1 MKTTKAKEK
10 YDQLLRDSKNH
21 IRLSLRTRL
30 TLAIGMLVMFSILSA
45 FGIVKLME
53 WIFPFSAHIPIFV
66 QLNLYA
72 LIIGMVAARHL
83 SKIFFEPIT
92 KLREAMRKVADGEL
106 NTVLET
112 KSSSTEIQ
120 ELYAGFNLMTQELS
134 STEMLQ
140 SDFVS
145 SVSHEIKTPIN
156 AIEGYTTL
164 LQGTDNIDEVENE
177 YIERIL
183 FNTRRL
189 STMVSNI
196 LLLSKLENQAISTH
210 RTRFSMDEQIRQS
223 ILALEPAWAEKN
235 IEFDVVMDTITYCG
249 NENLMHHVWDNII
262 GNAIKFSPQ
271 KGVVTIR
278 LYQKDKQILFTVE
291 DEGPGFSEDARNRLF
306 DKFYQE
312 DSSHKQEGNGLGLAL
327 VKRILSISNGNI
339 TAENKAEGGCRF
351 IVSFDTE

>member
-1 MKTTKAKEK
+1 MKEIDPKEK
-10 YDQLLRDSKNH
+10 YDQLRDSKKRF
-21 IRLSLRTRL
+21 RLSLMTRVA
-30 TLAIGMLVMFSILSA
+30 LAIGLLVMFSILSA
-45 FGIVKLME
+45 FGIARFME
-53 WIFPFSAHIPIFV
+53 WAFSFSTVIPLV
-66 QLNLYA
+66 LQLNLYA
-72 LIIGMVAARHL
+72 LIIGTVAARLL
-83 SKIFFEPIT
+83 SRIFFEPIT

-112 KSSSTEIQ
+112 KSTSSEIQ
-120 ELYAGFNLMTQELS
+120 ELYAGFNLMTRELS

-164 LQGTDNIDEVENE
+164 LQSTDNIDEVENE

-196 LLLSKLENQAISTH
+196 LLLSKLENQSIATH
-210 RTRFSMDEQIRQS
+210 RTRFSLDEQIRQS
-223 ILALEPAWAEKN
+223 ILAQEPAWTEKK
-235 IEFDVVMDTITYCG
+235 IEFDVVMDSITYFG
-249 NENLMHHVWDNII
+249 NEALMHHVWDNLI
-262 GNAIKFSPQ
+262 GNAIKFSPV
-271 KGVVTIR
+271 KGMVTIH
-278 LYQKDKQILFTVE
+278 LFQKEKQVVFTVD
-291 DEGPGFSEDARNRLF
+291 DEGPGFSEEARNRLF

-327 VKRILSISNGNI
+327 VKRILTTSKGNV

-351 IVSFDTE
+351 TVTLDGE

>member
-1 MKTTKAKEK
+1 MKEIKVKEK
-10 YDQLLRDSKNH
+10 YDQFRKPPKH

-45 FGIVKLME
+45 LGIAQFME
-53 WIFPFSAHIPIFV
+53 WVFPFSSHIPLFL

-72 LIIGMVAARHL
+72 LIIGTVAARFL

-112 KSSSTEIQ
+112 KSTSIEIQ

-134 STEMLQ
+134 STETLQ

-164 LQGTDNIDEVENE
+164 LQSTDNIDEVENE

-196 LLLSKLENQAISTH
+196 LLLSKLENQTISTH
-210 RTRFSMDEQIRQS
+210 RTPFSLDEQIRQS
-223 ILALEPAWAEKN
+223 ILALETEWTEKK
-235 IEFDVVMDTITYCG
+235 IEFDVVMDAVTYLG
-249 NENLMHHVWDNII
+249 NENLMHHVWDNLI
-262 GNAIKFSPQ
+262 GNAIKFSPE
-271 KGVVTIR
+271 KGTITIR
-278 LYQKDKQILFTVE
+278 LYQKEKQILFTVE
-291 DEGPGFSEDARNRLF
+291 DEGPGFSETVKNRLF

-327 VKRILSISNGNI
+327 VKHILTISQGDI
-339 TAENKAEGGCRF
+339 TAENKAEGGCKF
-351 IVSFDTE
+351 TVTLSME

>member
-1 MKTTKAKEK
+1 M
-10 YDQLLRDSKNH
+10 
-21 IRLSLRTRL
+21 I
-30 TLAIGMLVMFSILSA
+30 
-45 FGIVKLME
+45 
-53 WIFPFSAHIPIFV
+53 
-66 QLNLYA
+66 
-72 LIIGMVAARHL
+72 AARLL
-83 SKIFFEPIT
+83 SQAFFEPIT

-112 KSSSTEIQ
+112 KSTCVEIQ

-134 STEMLQ
+134 STEVLQ

-164 LQGTDNIDEVENE
+164 LQGTENIDEVENE

-189 STMVSNI
+189 SEMVSNI
-196 LLLSKLENQAISTH
+196 LLLSKLENQTIAAP
-210 RTRFSMDEQIRQS
+210 RAPFRLDEQIRQS
-223 ILALEPAWAEKN
+223 ILALETKWTEKDL
-235 IEFDVVMDTITYCG
+235 EFDVVMDEITYLG
-249 NENLMHHVWDNII
+249 NENLMRHVWDNLI
-262 GNAIKFSPQ
+262 GNAIKFSPEK
-271 KGVVTIR
+271 KGITIR
-278 LYQKDKQILFTVE
+278 LYQKEKQILFTVE
-291 DEGPGFSEDARNRLF
+291 DEGPGFSEDVRNRLF

-327 VKRILSISNGNI
+327 VKRILAISKGTV

-351 IVSFDTE
+351 TVVLEAA

>member
-1 MKTTKAKEK
+1 MKAIKAIEQHMPTRQPQK
-10 YDQLLRDSKNH
+10 QCR
-21 IRLSLRTRL
+21 ISLRTKA
-30 TLAIGMLVMFSILSA
+30 TLIVGMLVMFSILSA
-45 FGIVKLME
+45 FGIAHFME
-53 WIFPFSAHIPIFV
+53 WIFPFSTNIPLFL
-66 QLNLYA
+66 QLNVYA
-72 LIIGMVAARHL
+72 WIIGTIAARFL

-92 KLREAMRKVADGEL
+92 KLREAMRKVANGEL

-112 KSSSTEIQ
+112 KSSSPEIQ
-120 ELYAGFNLMTQELS
+120 ELYAGFNLMTQKLS

-164 LQGTDNIDEVENE
+164 LQSTDNIDEVENE

-196 LLLSKLENQAISTH
+196 LLLSKLENQTISTH
-210 RTRFSMDEQIRQS
+210 RTQFSLDEQIRQS
-223 ILALEPAWAEKN
+223 ILALETAWTEKN
-235 IEFDVVMDTITYCG
+235 IEFDVVMDEITYWG
-249 NENLMHHVWDNII
+249 NENLMHHVWDNLI
-262 GNAIKFSPQ
+262 GNAIKFSPE
-271 KGVVTIR
+271 KGMVTIR
-278 LYQKDKQILFTVE
+278 LYQKEKQILFTVE
-291 DEGPGFSEDARNRLF
+291 DEGPGFSEEVRNRLF

-327 VKRILSISNGNI
+327 VKRILTISQGEI
-339 TAENKAEGGCRF
+339 SAENKPEKGCKF
-351 IVSFDTE
+351 TVILHVG

>member
-1 MKTTKAKEK
+1 MKETGAKEK
-10 YDQLLRDSKNH
+10 YDQLRDSKKRF
-21 IRLSLRTRL
+21 RLSLRTRV
-30 TLAIGMLVMFSILSA
+30 TLAIGLLVMFSIITA
-45 FGIVKLME
+45 YGIARFME
-53 WIFPFSAHIPIFV
+53 WAFPFSTVVPLFL
-66 QLNLYA
+66 QLNVYA
-72 LIIGMVAARHL
+72 LIIGIVAARLL

-112 KSSSTEIQ
+112 KSSSSEIQ

-164 LQGTDNIDEVENE
+164 LQSTDNIDEVENE

-196 LLLSKLENQAISTH
+196 LLISKLDNQTISSQ
-210 RTRFSMDEQIRQS
+210 RTPFSLDEQIRQS
-223 ILALEPAWAEKN
+223 ILALEPSWTPKK
-235 IEFDVVMDTITYCG
+235 IEFDVVLDSIVYTG

-262 GNAIKFSPQ
+262 GNAIKFSPES
-271 KGVVTIR
+271 GIVTIR
-278 LYQKDKQILFTVE
+278 LYQKEKKIIFTVD
-291 DEGPGFSEDARNRLF
+291 DEGAGFSEEARNRLF

-327 VKRILSISNGNI
+327 VKRILSTCKGNI
-339 TAENKAEGGCRF
+339 TAENKREGGCRF
-351 IVSFDTE
+351 TVTLDGE

>member
-1 MKTTKAKEK
+1 MKTSRAKEI
-10 YDQLLRDSKNH
+10 YDQLRNPPKR
-21 IRLSLRTRL
+21 IKLSLRTRL

-45 FGIVKLME
+45 FGIAYVME
-53 WIFPFSAHIPIFV
+53 WLFSFSTNIPIFL

-72 LIIGMVAARHL
+72 LIVGMIAARLL
-83 SKIFFEPIT
+83 SQAFFEPIT

-112 KSSSTEIQ
+112 KSTSVEIQ

-134 STEMLQ
+134 STEVLQ

-164 LQGTDNIDEVENE
+164 LQGTENIDEVENE

-189 STMVSNI
+189 SEMVSNI
-196 LLLSKLENQAISTH
+196 LLLSKLENQTIAAP
-210 RTRFSMDEQIRQS
+210 RVPFRLDEQIRQS
-223 ILALEPAWAEKN
+223 ILALETKWTEKDL
-235 IEFDVVMDTITYCG
+235 EFDVVMDEITYLG
-249 NENLMHHVWDNII
+249 NENLMRHVWDNLI
-262 GNAIKFSPQ
+262 GNAIKFSPEK
-271 KGVVTIR
+271 KGITIR
-278 LYQKDKQILFTVE
+278 LYQKEKQILFTVE
-291 DEGPGFSEDARNRLF
+291 DEGPGFSENVRNRLF

-327 VKRILSISNGNI
+327 VKRILAISKGTV

-351 IVSFDTE
+351 TIVLDAV

>member
-1 MKTTKAKEK
+1 MKATKAKEK
-10 YDQLLRDSKNH
+10 YDKLMEPPKH

-30 TLAIGMLVMFSILSA
+30 TLSVGMLVMFSILSA
-45 FGIVKLME
+45 FGIAQFME
-53 WIFPFSAHIPIFV
+53 WLFSFSTHIPLFL

-72 LIIGMVAARHL
+72 LIIGTIAARFL
-83 SKIFFEPIT
+83 SKIIFEPIT

-112 KSSSTEIQ
+112 KSTSIEIQ

-164 LQGTDNIDEVENE
+164 LQSTDNIDEVENE

-189 STMVSNI
+189 STTVSNI
-196 LLLSKLENQAISTH
+196 LLLSKLENQTISTH
-210 RTRFSMDEQIRQS
+210 RVPFS
-223 ILALEPAWAEKN
+223 L
-235 IEFDVVMDTITYCG
+235 
-249 NENLMHHVWDNII
+249 
-262 GNAIKFSPQ
+262 
-271 KGVVTIR
+271 
-278 LYQKDKQILFTVE
+278 
-291 DEGPGFSEDARNRLF
+291 
-306 DKFYQE
+306 
-312 DSSHKQEGNGLGLAL
+312 
-327 VKRILSISNGNI
+327 
-339 TAENKAEGGCRF
+339 
-351 IVSFDTE
+351 

>member
-1 MKTTKAKEK
+1 MKATKAKEK
-10 YDQLLRDSKNH
+10 YDKLREPPKH

-30 TLAIGMLVMFSILSA
+30 TLSVGMLVMFSILSA
-45 FGIVKLME
+45 FGIAQFME
-53 WIFPFSAHIPIFV
+53 WLFSFSTHIPLFL

-72 LIIGMVAARHL
+72 LIIGTIAARFL
-83 SKIFFEPIT
+83 SKIIFEPIT

-112 KSSSTEIQ
+112 KSTSIEIQ

-164 LQGTDNIDEVENE
+164 LQSTDNIDEVENE

-189 STMVSNI
+189 STTVSNI
-196 LLLSKLENQAISTH
+196 LLLSKLENQTISTH
-210 RTRFSMDEQIRQS
+210 RVPFSLDEQIRQS
-223 ILALEPAWAEKN
+223 ILALENAWTEKE
-235 IEFDVVMDTITYCG
+235 IEFDVVMDEITYLG
-249 NENLMHHVWDNII
+249 NESLMHHVWDNLI

-271 KGVVTIR
+271 KGVITIR

-291 DEGPGFSEDARNRLF
+291 DEGPGFSEDVRNRLF

-327 VKRILSISNGNI
+327 VKRILTISKGSI
-339 TAENKAEGGCRF
+339 TAENKEERGCKFTVILDR
-351 IVSFDTE
+351 E

>member
-1 MKTTKAKEK
+1 MKATATKER
-10 YDQLLRDSKNH
+10 YDQLRDSKKR
-21 IRLSLRTRL
+21 IRFSQRTRL
-30 TLAIGMLVMFSILSA
+30 TLAIGMLVMFSIISA
-45 FGIVKLME
+45 FGISKLIE
-53 WIFPFSAHIPIFV
+53 WIFPFATMVPLIL
-66 QLNLYA
+66 QLNIYA
-72 LIIGMVAARHL
+72 LIIGIIAARFL

-92 KLREAMRKVADGEL
+92 KLRQAMRKVADGEF
-106 NTVLET
+106 NTMLET
-112 KSSSTEIQ
+112 KSTSLEIQ

-164 LQGTDNIDEVENE
+164 LQSTDNIDEVEND

-196 LLLSKLENQAISTH
+196 LLLSKLENQSISTQ
-210 RTRFSMDEQIRQS
+210 RTQFCLDEQIRQS
-223 ILALEPAWAEKN
+223 ILALETQWSEKN
-235 IEFDVVMDTITYCG
+235 IEFDVVMDSITFLG

-262 GNAIKFSPQ
+262 GNAIKFSPEN
-271 KGVVTIR
+271 GIVVIR
-278 LYQKDKQILFTVE
+278 LYRKEKQIIFTV
-291 DEGPGFSEDARNRLF
+291 DDQGPGFSEAAKNRLF

-327 VKRILSISNGNI
+327 VKRILAICKG
-339 TAENKAEGGCRF
+339 TVAAENKPEGGCRF
-351 IVSFDTE
+351 TVKIDIG

>member
-1 MKTTKAKEK
+1 M
-10 YDQLLRDSKNH
+10 
-21 IRLSLRTRL
+21 
-30 TLAIGMLVMFSILSA
+30 
-45 FGIVKLME
+45 
-53 WIFPFSAHIPIFV
+53 

-72 LIIGMVAARHL
+72 LIVGMIAARLL
-83 SKIFFEPIT
+83 SQAFFEPIT

-112 KSSSTEIQ
+112 KSTCVEIQ

-134 STEMLQ
+134 STEVLQ

-164 LQGTDNIDEVENE
+164 LQGTENIDEVENE

-189 STMVSNI
+189 SEMVSNI
-196 LLLSKLENQAISTH
+196 LLLSKLENQTIAAP
-210 RTRFSMDEQIRQS
+210 RVPFRLDEQIRQS
-223 ILALEPAWAEKN
+223 ILALETKWTEKDL
-235 IEFDVVMDTITYCG
+235 EFDVVMDEITYLG
-249 NENLMHHVWDNII
+249 NENLMRHVWDNLI
-262 GNAIKFSPQ
+262 GNAIKFSPEK
-271 KGVVTIR
+271 KGITIR
-278 LYQKDKQILFTVE
+278 LYQKEKQILFTVE
-291 DEGPGFSEDARNRLF
+291 DEGPGFSEDVRNRLF

-327 VKRILSISNGNI
+327 VKRILAISKGTV

-351 IVSFDTE
+351 TVVLEAA

>member
-1 MKTTKAKEK
+1 M
-10 YDQLLRDSKNH
+10 
-21 IRLSLRTRL
+21 I
-30 TLAIGMLVMFSILSA
+30 
-45 FGIVKLME
+45 
-53 WIFPFSAHIPIFV
+53 
-66 QLNLYA
+66 
-72 LIIGMVAARHL
+72 AARLL
-83 SKIFFEPIT
+83 SQAFFEPIT

-112 KSSSTEIQ
+112 KSTCVEIQ

-134 STEMLQ
+134 STEVLQ

-164 LQGTDNIDEVENE
+164 LQGTENIDEVENE

-189 STMVSNI
+189 SEMVSNI
-196 LLLSKLENQAISTH
+196 LLLSKLENQTIAAP
-210 RTRFSMDEQIRQS
+210 RVPFRLDEQIRQS
-223 ILALEPAWAEKN
+223 ILALETKWTEKDL
-235 IEFDVVMDTITYCG
+235 EFDVVMDEITYLG
-249 NENLMHHVWDNII
+249 NENLMRHVWDNLI
-262 GNAIKFSPQ
+262 GNAIKFSPEK
-271 KGVVTIR
+271 KGITIR
-278 LYQKDKQILFTVE
+278 LYQKEKQILFTVE
-291 DEGPGFSEDARNRLF
+291 DEGPGFSEDVRNRLF

-327 VKRILSISNGNI
+327 VKRILAISKGTV

-351 IVSFDTE
+351 TVVLDAT

>member
-1 MKTTKAKEK
+1 M
-10 YDQLLRDSKNH
+10 
-21 IRLSLRTRL
+21 SLQTRL
-30 TLAIGMLVMFSILSA
+30 TIAIGMLVMFSILSA
-45 FGIVKLME
+45 YGIALFME
-53 WIFPFSAHIPIFV
+53 VVFPFSTHIPLFL

-72 LIIGMVAARHL
+72 LVIGTVAARLL
-83 SKIFFEPIT
+83 SKVFFEPIT
-92 KLREAMRKVADGEL
+92 KLREAMRKVADGQL

-112 KSSSTEIQ
+112 KSNSTEIQ

-164 LQGTDNIDEVENE
+164 LQSTDNIDEVENE

-196 LLLSKLENQAISTH
+196 LLLSKLENQAISTQ
-210 RTRFSMDEQIRQS
+210 RTQFSMDEQIRQS
-223 ILALEPAWAEKN
+223 ILALEPAWTEKS
-235 IEFDVVMDTITYCG
+235 IEFDVILDSITYFG
-249 NENLMHHVWDNII
+249 NETLLRHVWDNLI
-262 GNAIKFSPQ
+262 GNAIKFSPE
-271 KGVVTIR
+271 KGLVSIR
-278 LYQKDKQILFTVE
+278 LYQKEREILFTVD
-291 DEGPGFSEDARNRLF
+291 DEGPGFSEEAKNRLF

-327 VKRILSISNGNI
+327 VKRILSISKGEI
-339 TAENKAEGGCRF
+339 TAENRPQGGCRF
-351 IVSFDTE
+351 TVTLHVE

>member
-1 MKTTKAKEK
+1 MKAAKVKAK
-10 YDQLLRDSKNH
+10 YDQLRDSKKR

-30 TLAIGMLVMFSILSA
+30 TLAIGILVMFSIILA
-45 FGIVKLME
+45 FGMAKLME
-53 WIFPFSAHIPIFV
+53 RIFPFSINIPLFL
-66 QLNLYA
+66 QLNIYA
-72 LIIGMVAARHL
+72 LIIGTIAARFL
-83 SKIFFEPIT
+83 SKIIFEPIT
-92 KLREAMRKVADGEL
+92 KLREAMRQVADGAL
-106 NTVLET
+106 DTVLET
-112 KSSSTEIQ
+112 KSTSTEIQ

-164 LQGTDNIDEVENE
+164 LQSTDNIDDVENE

-196 LLLSKLENQAISTH
+196 LLFSKLENQTISTH
-210 RTRFSMDEQIRQS
+210 RTQFSMDEQIRQS
-223 ILALEPAWAEKN
+223 ILALENAWTEKN
-235 IEFDVVMDTITYCG
+235 IEFDVVMDSVTYYG

-262 GNAIKFSPQ
+262 GNAIKFSPHG
-271 KGVVTIR
+271 GVVAIR
-278 LYQKDKQILFTVE
+278 LYRKDEQIIFTVE

-327 VKRILSISNGNI
+327 AKRILAISKGDI
-339 TAENKAEGGCRF
+339 AAENKPEGGCRF
-351 IVSFDTE
+351 TVSLDLE

>member
-1 MKTTKAKEK
+1 MKEK
-10 YDQLLRDSKNH
+10 ETQEQYNQLKDSKKR

-30 TLAIGMLVMFSILSA
+30 TIAIGMLVMFSSLSA
-45 FGIVKLME
+45 YGIAVLME
-53 WIFPFSAHIPIFV
+53 WAWPFSTHIPLFL

-72 LIIGMVAARHL
+72 LIIGTVAARLL
-83 SKIFFEPIT
+83 SKVFFEPIT

-112 KSSSTEIQ
+112 KSTSTEIQ
-120 ELYAGFNLMTQELS
+120 ELYAGFNLMTKELS

-140 SDFVS
+140 TDFVS

-164 LQGTDNIDEVENE
+164 LQSTDNIDEVENE

-196 LLLSKLENQAISTH
+196 LLLSKLENQAIATR
-210 RTRFSMDEQIRQS
+210 RTQFSMDEQIRQS
-223 ILALEPAWAEKN
+223 ILALEPAWTEKQ
-235 IEFDVVMDTITYCG
+235 IEFDVVMDAVTYYG
-249 NENLMHHVWDNII
+249 NETLMRHVWDNII
-262 GNAIKFSPQ
+262 GNAIKFSPEQ
-271 KGVVTIR
+271 GTVTIR
-278 LYQKDKQILFTVE
+278 LYQKDEIILFTVD
-291 DEGPGFSEDARNRLF
+291 DEGPGFSEESKNRLF

-327 VKRILSISNGNI
+327 VKRILSISKGDI
-339 TAENKAEGGCRF
+339 AAENRAGGGCRF
-351 IVSFDTE
+351 TVMLHVE

>member
-1 MKTTKAKEK
+1 MKATRAKEK
-10 YDQLLRDSKNH
+10 YEQLRTPQKH
-21 IRLSLRTRL
+21 IKLSLRTRL

-45 FGIVKLME
+45 FGIAKCME
-53 WIFPFSAHIPIFV
+53 WILPFSTNIPLFL

-72 LIIGMVAARHL
+72 LIVGTIAARLL
-83 SKIFFEPIT
+83 SKAFFEPIT

-112 KSSSTEIQ
+112 KSTSTEIQ

-164 LQGTDNIDEVENE
+164 LQSTDNIDEVENE

-196 LLLSKLENQAISTH
+196 LLLSKLENQTISTH
-210 RTRFSMDEQIRQS
+210 RTQFSLDEQIRQS
-223 ILALEPAWAEKN
+223 ILALEPAWTEKD
-235 IEFDVVMDTITYCG
+235 IEFDVVMDEIAYWG
-249 NENLMHHVWDNII
+249 NESLMHHVWDNLI
-262 GNAIKFSPQ
+262 GNAIKFSPE
-271 KGVVTIR
+271 KGMITIR
-278 LYQKDKQILFTVE
+278 LYQKEKQILFTVE
-291 DEGPGFSEDARNRLF
+291 DEGPGFSEDVRNRLF

-312 DSSHKQEGNGLGLAL
+312 DTSHKQEGNGLGLAL
-327 VKRILSISNGNI
+327 VKRILSICKGDI
-339 TAENKAEGGCRF
+339 VAENKPEGGCIF
-351 IVSFDTE
+351 TVILKAQ

>member
-1 MKTTKAKEK
+1 MKEIGLKEK
-10 YDQLLRDSKNH
+10 YDQLRRCKKRF
-21 IRLSLRTRL
+21 RLSLRTRV
-30 TLAIGMLVMFSILSA
+30 TLAIGMLVMFSIISA
-45 FGIVKLME
+45 FGISKFME
-53 WIFPFSAHIPIFV
+53 WAFPFSTDIPLFL

-72 LIIGMVAARHL
+72 LVIGMVAARFL

-112 KSSSTEIQ
+112 KSSSAEIQ

-164 LQGTDNIDEVENE
+164 LQSTDNIDEVENE

-196 LLLSKLENQAISTH
+196 LLLSKLENQTISTH
-210 RTRFSMDEQIRQS
+210 RTQFSMDEQIRQS
-223 ILALEPAWAEKN
+223 ILALEPAWTEKN
-235 IEFDVVMDTITYCG
+235 IEFDVVMDSIAYFG
-249 NENLMHHVWDNII
+249 NETLMHHVWDNII
-262 GNAIKFSPQ
+262 GNAIKFSPE
-271 KGVVTIR
+271 KGVVSIR
-278 LYQKDKQILFTVE
+278 LYQKDKQIIFTV
-291 DEGPGFSEDARNRLF
+291 DDQGPGFSEEAKNRLF

-327 VKRILSISNGNI
+327 VKRILTISGGSI
-339 TAENKAEGGCRF
+339 TAQNRPEGGCRF
-351 IVSFDTE
+351 TVTLSAE

>member
-1 MKTTKAKEK
+1 
-10 YDQLLRDSKNH
+10 
-21 IRLSLRTRL
+21 
-30 TLAIGMLVMFSILSA
+30 
-45 FGIVKLME
+45 
-53 WIFPFSAHIPIFV
+53 
-66 QLNLYA
+66 
-72 LIIGMVAARHL
+72 
-83 SKIFFEPIT
+83 
-92 KLREAMRKVADGEL
+92 MRKVADGEL

-223 ILALEPAWAEKN
+223 ILALESAWAEKN

>member
-1 MKTTKAKEK
+1 MKETKAKER
-10 YDQLLRDSKNH
+10 YDHLRNDKKC

-45 FGIVKLME
+45 FGIAQFME
-53 WIFPFSAHIPIFV
+53 WVLPFSTDIPLFL
-66 QLNLYA
+66 QLNIYA
-72 LIIGMVAARHL
+72 LIIGTIAARFL

-112 KSSSTEIQ
+112 KSNSTEIQ

-164 LQGTDNIDEVENE
+164 LQSTDNIDEVENE

-196 LLLSKLENQAISTH
+196 LLLSKLENQTISTH
-210 RTRFSMDEQIRQS
+210 RTQFSLDEQIRQS
-223 ILALEPAWAEKN
+223 ILALETEWTEKN
-235 IEFDVVMDTITYCG
+235 IEFDVVMDEITYFG
-249 NENLMHHVWDNII
+249 NENLMHHVWDNLI
-262 GNAIKFSPQ
+262 GNAIKFSPE
-271 KGVVTIR
+271 KGTITIR
-278 LYQKDKQILFTVE
+278 LYEKDKQILFTVE
-291 DEGPGFSEDARNRLF
+291 DEGPGFSEDVRNRLF

-327 VKRILSISNGNI
+327 VKRILTISKGSI
-339 TAENKAEGGCRF
+339 TVENKAEGGCKF
-351 IVSFDTE
+351 TVILDVE

>member
-1 MKTTKAKEK
+1 M
-10 YDQLLRDSKNH
+10 
-21 IRLSLRTRL
+21 I
-30 TLAIGMLVMFSILSA
+30 
-45 FGIVKLME
+45 
-53 WIFPFSAHIPIFV
+53 
-66 QLNLYA
+66 
-72 LIIGMVAARHL
+72 AARLL
-83 SKIFFEPIT
+83 SQAFFEPIT

-112 KSSSTEIQ
+112 KSTCVEIQ

-134 STEMLQ
+134 STEVLQ

-164 LQGTDNIDEVENE
+164 LQGTENIDEVENE

-189 STMVSNI
+189 SEMVSNI
-196 LLLSKLENQAISTH
+196 LLLSKLENQTIAAP
-210 RTRFSMDEQIRQS
+210 RVPFRLDEQIRQS
-223 ILALEPAWAEKN
+223 ILALETKWTEKDL
-235 IEFDVVMDTITYCG
+235 EFDVVMDEITYLG
-249 NENLMHHVWDNII
+249 NENLMRHVWDNLI
-262 GNAIKFSPQ
+262 GNAIKFSPEK
-271 KGVVTIR
+271 KGITIR
-278 LYQKDKQILFTVE
+278 LYQKEKQILFTVE
-291 DEGPGFSEDARNRLF
+291 DEGPGFSEDVRNRLF

-327 VKRILSISNGNI
+327 VKRILTISKGTV

-351 IVSFDTE
+351 TVVLEAA

>member
-1 MKTTKAKEK
+1 MKEIDPKEK
-10 YDQLLRDSKNH
+10 YDQLRDSKKRF
-21 IRLSLRTRL
+21 RLSLRTRV
-30 TLAIGMLVMFSILSA
+30 TLAIGLLVMFSILSA
-45 FGIVKLME
+45 FGIARFME
-53 WIFPFSAHIPIFV
+53 WAFSFSTVIPLV
-66 QLNLYA
+66 LQLNLYA
-72 LIIGMVAARHL
+72 LIIGTVAARLL
-83 SKIFFEPIT
+83 SRIFFEPIT
-92 KLREAMRKVADGEL
+92 KLREAIRKVADGEL

-112 KSSSTEIQ
+112 KSTSSEIQ
-120 ELYAGFNLMTQELS
+120 ELYAGFNLMTRELS

-164 LQGTDNIDEVENE
+164 LQSTDNIDEVENE

-196 LLLSKLENQAISTH
+196 LLLSKLENQSIATH
-210 RTRFSMDEQIRQS
+210 RTRFSLDEQIQQS
-223 ILALEPAWAEKN
+223 ILAQEPAWTEKK
-235 IEFDVVMDTITYCG
+235 IEFDVVMDSITYFG
-249 NENLMHHVWDNII
+249 NEALMHHVWDNLI
-262 GNAIKFSPQ
+262 GNAIKFSPV
-271 KGVVTIR
+271 KGMVTIR
-278 LYQKDKQILFTVE
+278 LFQKEKQVVFTVD
-291 DEGPGFSEDARNRLF
+291 DEGPGFSEEARNRLF

-327 VKRILSISNGNI
+327 VKRILTTSKGNV

-351 IVSFDTE
+351 TVTLDGE

>member
-1 MKTTKAKEK
+1 MKVAKAKEK
-10 YDQLLRDSKNH
+10 YDELRNPQKH
-21 IRLSLRTRL
+21 IKVSLRTRV
-30 TLAIGMLVMFSILSA
+30 TLAIGMLVMFSILSS
-45 FGIVKLME
+45 FGIAQLME
-53 WIFPFSAHIPIFV
+53 WLFPFSTNIPLFL

-72 LIIGMVAARHL
+72 LIIGMIAARFL

-106 NTVLET
+106 NIVLET
-112 KSSSTEIQ
+112 KSTSTEIQ

-134 STEMLQ
+134 STETLQ

-164 LQGTDNIDEVENE
+164 LQSTDNIDEVENE

-196 LLLSKLENQAISTH
+196 LLLSKLENQTIPTH
-210 RTRFSMDEQIRQS
+210 RTQFSLDEQIRQS
-223 ILALEPAWAEKN
+223 ILALETAWIEKD
-235 IEFDVVMDTITYCG
+235 IEFDVVMDTISYWG
-249 NENLMHHVWDNII
+249 NENLMHHVWDNLI
-262 GNAIKFSPQ
+262 GNAIKFSPE
-271 KGVVTIR
+271 KGVITIR

-291 DEGPGFSEDARNRLF
+291 DEGPGFSEDVKNRLF

-327 VKRILSISNGNI
+327 VKRILSISKGNI
-339 TAENKAEGGCRF
+339 TAQNKAEGGCRF
-351 IVSFDTE
+351 TVTFDVE

>member
-1 MKTTKAKEK
+1 MKETGTKEK
-10 YDQLLRDSKNH
+10 YDQLRDTKK
-21 IRLSLRTRL
+21 RFRFSLRTRV
-30 TLAIGMLVMFSILSA
+30 TLAIGMLVMFSIILA
-45 FGIVKLME
+45 FGIAQFME
-53 WIFPFSAHIPIFV
+53 WAFPFSTDIPLFL

-72 LIIGMVAARHL
+72 LIIGTVAARFL
-83 SKIFFEPIT
+83 SRIFFEPIT

-112 KSSSTEIQ
+112 KSTSTEIQ

-164 LQGTDNIDEVENE
+164 LQSTENIDEVENE

-196 LLLSKLENQAISTH
+196 LLLSKLENQSISAH
-210 RTRFSMDEQIRQS
+210 RTRFSLDEQIRQS
-223 ILALEPAWAEKN
+223 ILALETAWTEKN
-235 IEFDVVMDTITYCG
+235 IEFDVVMDSVTYLG
-249 NENLMHHVWDNII
+249 NENLMRHVWDNII
-262 GNAIKFSPQ
+262 GNAIKFSPER
-271 KGVVTIR
+271 GVVTIR
-278 LYQKDKQILFTVE
+278 LYQKEKQIIFTVD
-291 DEGPGFSEDARNRLF
+291 DEGPGFSEDVRNRLF

-327 VKRILSISNGNI
+327 VKRILTISKGDI
-339 TAENKAEGGCRF
+339 IAENKMEGGCRF
-351 IVSFDTE
+351 TVTLHIE